1 MGSTTSD
8 LPRLPFERPSP
19 LDLAPMYAALLA
31 EAPIRRVLTPAGDE
45 AWLVTG
51 YDEARRLFADP
62 RLGRSHPRPQTAARI
77 CASTMVGGPVGD
89 HETEHDL
96 HARMRRLLV
105 PAFSPRRMT
114 ALAGHVADLLDG
126 MLTRIERLGPPAD
139 LHEELSTRLPAM
151 VLCELLGVPFGDRN
165 RFRALADGM
174 ADMMDPERAQAA
186 QAEMH
191 EYAGGLLAAKR
202 ARPAEDVFSDL
213 AAGDFTAEEATL
225 LAAGLLFA
233 GHETTVDRIDLGVLF
248 LLAHPDQ
255 RAALIADPRRAPA
268 VVEEVLRMAAP
279 GQLGLPRYAHADI
292 EIGGVTIR
300 TGDAVLIY
308 TSAANRDARA
318 FRDPDRFDIGRFETG
333 RPDTGRPD
341 TGRFDGGRLDAH
353 LAFGH
358 GAHYCVGAG
367 LARVELRAVFGT
379 LFQRFPTLALAVP
392 LAGLRERPDR
402 VTGGLAE
409 LLVTW

>member
-19 LDLAPMYAALLA
+19 LDLAPMYATLLA
-31 EAPIRRVLTPAGDE
+31 EAPICRIRTPAGDE

-77 CASTMVGGPVGD
+77 SASTVIGGPVGD

-96 HARMRRLLV
+96 HTRMRRLLV
-105 PAFSPRRMT
+105 PAFSPKRMKT
-114 ALAGHVADLLDG
+114 LEGHVAELLDG
-126 MLTRIERLGPPAD
+126 LLTHIERLGPPVD
-139 LHEELSTRLPAM
+139 LHEELSSWLPAM
-151 VLCELLGVPFGDRN
+151 VLCELLGVPFDDRA

-174 ADMMDPERAQAA
+174 ADMMDPARAQAA
-186 QAEMH
+186 QAEMQA
-191 EYAGGLLAAKR
+191 YAGGLLAAKR
-202 ARPAEDVFSDL
+202 SHPAEDVFSDL

-248 LLAHPDQ
+248 LLAHPAQ
-255 RAALIADPRRAPA
+255 RAALIADPCRAPA
-268 VVEEVLRMAAP
+268 VVEEILRMAAP

-292 EIGGVTIR
+292 EIGGITIR

-308 TSAANRDARA
+308 PSAANRDPRA
-318 FRDPDRFDIGRFETG
+318 FPDPERFDIDRFDTTRLGT
-333 RPDTGRPD
+333 
-341 TGRFDGGRLDAH
+341 GRLDAH

-379 LFQRFPTLALAVP
+379 LFRRFPTLALAVP
-392 LAGLRERPDR
+392 PAGLRERPDR